1 LSLKSVAE
9 GVVTNYMLAGLE
21 TRRPVVWGGQYAN
34 LWFRGGPG
42 VLETEAEATCCGP
55 PIEAAY
61 VAALDISD
69 DNNDAEVIID
79 RLVDYLYDVALA
91 ALKWDPWARDIAWAV
106 IPDWRPVEEGT
117 VLGSRLRGVYTRV
130 QSLASDWRYEVWQ
143 RRGAA
148 ALAKLTRA
156 RRSPLYDRA

>member
-1 LSLKSVAE
+1 M
-9 GVVTNYMLAGLE
+9 TNYTLVNLK
-21 TRRPVVWGGQYAN
+21 TRRPVIWGGQHAN

-42 VLETEAEATCCGP
+42 VLETEAEATCYGP

-61 VAALDISD
+61 VAAFDVSG

-79 RLVDYLYDVALA
+79 RLVDYLYDVALE
-91 ALKWDPWARDIAWAV
+91 ALKGDPWARDIARAV
-106 IPDWRPVEEGT
+106 IPDWRPVEEGI

-148 ALAKLTRA
+148 ALSALTRA
-156 RRSPLYDRA
+156 RRSL